1 MKNSKGVISR
11 DWWIMFE
18 NILIPV
24 SSEFYSKK
32 ILERSVFLA
41 ERFKSTINLIYIIE
55 EKTLHQTDK
64 ISDSFRT
71 HYNRLETSN
80 DIIKKSRLRVD
91 NIILNDAKFF
101 LKNKEIPFKEKIVE
115 GEFSNVVKRELDE
128 NNYDLVLMGF
138 EKGCILNY
146 RLLDEVNVPIWIES
160 DGEGK
165 SILAVCSNLAPN
177 QKVPEFSIK
186 LSEDLGWDLHML
198 YVVDMED
205 SVEVDETGQRSDRK
219 SEKDLIFIGE
229 NFVEKMR
236 EKGVNVRLVKGGL
249 EKETVKAAEGI
260 GANLVIV
267 GREQKKKNILGFPVK
282 NIKKKMAEKCRY
294 SILFVN

>member
-1 MKNSKGVISR
+1 
-11 DWWIMFE
+11 MFE

-41 ERFKSTINLIYIIE
+41 ERFKSTINLVYIIE

-146 RLLDEVNVPIWIES
+146 RLLDEVNAPIWIES
-160 DGEGK
+160 EGEGK

-177 QKVPEFSIK
+177 QKVPEFSVK
-186 LSEDLGWDLHML
+186 LSKDLGWDLHML
-198 YVVDMED
+198 YVIDMGD

-219 SEKDLIFIGE
+219 SEKNLISIGE

-236 EKGVNVRLVKGGL
+236 ERGVNVRLVKGGL

-267 GREQKKKNILGFPVK
+267 GREQKKKNIFGLPVK
-282 NIKKKMAEKCRY
+282 NVKKKIAEKCRY

>member
-1 MKNSKGVISR
+1 
-11 DWWIMFE
+11 MFE

-41 ERFKSTINLIYIIE
+41 ERFKSTINLVYIIE
-55 EKTLHQTDK
+55 QKTLHQTDK

-177 QKVPEFSIK
+177 QKVPEFSVK

-198 YVVDMED
+198 YVVDMGD

-236 EKGVNVRLVKGGL
+236 EKGVNARLVKGGL

-267 GREQKKKNILGFPVK
+267 GREQKKKNIFGLPVK
-282 NIKKKMAEKCRY
+282 NVKKKIAEKCRY

>member
-1 MKNSKGVISR
+1 
-11 DWWIMFE
+11 MFE

-115 GEFSNVVKRELDE
+115 GGFSNVVKREQ
-128 NNYDLVLMGF
+128 YA
-138 EKGCILNY
+138 
-146 RLLDEVNVPIWIES
+146 
-160 DGEGK
+160 
-165 SILAVCSNLAPN
+165 LAPGRQNLATLLLP
-177 QKVPEFSIK
+177 
-186 LSEDLGWDLHML
+186 LL
-198 YVVDMED
+198 
-205 SVEVDETGQRSDRK
+205 RR
-219 SEKDLIFIGE
+219 
-229 NFVEKMR
+229 
-236 EKGVNVRLVKGGL
+236 
-249 EKETVKAAEGI
+249 AEEHP
-260 GANLVIV
+260 
-267 GREQKKKNILGFPVK
+267 R
-282 NIKKKMAEKCRY
+282 
-294 SILFVN
+294 

>member
-1 MKNSKGVISR
+1 
-11 DWWIMFE
+11 MFE

-41 ERFKSTINLIYIIE
+41 EIFKSTINLVYIIE

-80 DIIKKSRLRVD
+80 DIIKKSRLRAD

-146 RLLDEVNVPIWIES
+146 RLFDEVNVPIWIES
-160 DGEGK
+160 DGESK

-177 QKVPEFSIK
+177 QKVPEFSVK

-198 YVVDMED
+198 YVVDMGD
-205 SVEVDETGQRSDRK
+205 NVEVGETGQRSDRK

-236 EKGVNVRLVKGGL
+236 EKGINVRLVKGGL
-249 EKETVKAAEGI
+249 EKETVKAAEDI

-267 GREQKKKNILGFPVK
+267 GREQKKKNIFGLPVK
-282 NIKKKMAEKCRY
+282 NVKKKIAEKCRY

>member
-1 MKNSKGVISR
+1 
-11 DWWIMFE
+11 MFE

-41 ERFKSTINLIYIIE
+41 ERFKSTINLVYIIE

-146 RLLDEVNVPIWIES
+146 RLLDEVNAPIWIES
-160 DGEGK
+160 EGEGK

-177 QKVPEFSIK
+177 QKVPEFSVK
-186 LSEDLGWDLHML
+186 LSKDLGWDLHML
-198 YVVDMED
+198 YVIDMGD

-229 NFVEKMR
+229 NFVEKMG
-236 EKGVNVRLVKGGL
+236 EKGVNVRLVKGSL
-249 EKETVKAAEGI
+249 EKETVKAAEDI

-267 GREQKKKNILGFPVK
+267 GREQKKKNIFGLPVK
-282 NIKKKMAEKCRY
+282 NVKKKMAEKCRY

>member
-1 MKNSKGVISR
+1 LYV
-11 DWWIMFE
+11 
-18 NILIPV
+18 
-24 SSEFYSKK
+24 YSKK

-41 ERFKSTINLIYIIE
+41 EIFKSTINLVYIIE

-80 DIIKKSRLRVD
+80 DIIRKNKLRVN

-101 LKNKEIPFKEKIVE
+101 LKNKEIPFKEKIVK
-115 GEFSNVVKRELDE
+115 GEFSNVIKREIDE
-128 NNYDLVLMGF
+128 NYYDLVLMSF

-146 RLLDEVNVPIWIES
+146 HLLEEVNVPIWIES
-160 DGEGK
+160 DGDGK

-177 QKVPEFSIK
+177 QKVPEFSVK

-198 YVVDMED
+198 YVIDAGD
-205 SVEVDETGQRSDRK
+205 SVEVDETGQRSDKK
-219 SEKDLIFIGE
+219 SEKELDFIGE

-236 EKGVNVRLVKGGL
+236 EKGINVRLVKGSL
-249 EKETVKAAEGI
+249 EKETVKAAEDI

-267 GREQKKKNILGFPVK
+267 GREQKKKNIFGLPVK
-282 NIKKKMAEKCRY
+282 NIKKKMAEKSRY

>member
-1 MKNSKGVISR
+1 
-11 DWWIMFE
+11 MFE
-18 NILIPV
+18 NILITV

-41 ERFKSTINLIYIIE
+41 ERFKSTINLVYIIE

-80 DIIKKSRLRVD
+80 DIIKKSRLRAD

-177 QKVPEFSIK
+177 QKVPDVSVK

-249 EKETVKAAEGI
+249 EKETVKAAEDI

-267 GREQKKKNILGFPVK
+267 GREQKKKNIFGLPVK
-282 NIKKKMAEKCRY
+282 NVKKKIAEKCRY

>member
-1 MKNSKGVISR
+1 
-11 DWWIMFE
+11 MFE

-41 ERFKSTINLIYIIE
+41 ERFKSTINLVYIIE

-146 RLLDEVNVPIWIES
+146 RLLDEVNAPIWIES
-160 DGEGK
+160 EGEGR

-177 QKVPEFSIK
+177 QKVPEFSVK
-186 LSEDLGWDLHML
+186 LSKDLGWDLHML
-198 YVVDMED
+198 YVIDMGD

-229 NFVEKMR
+229 NFVEKMG
-236 EKGVNVRLVKGGL
+236 EKGVNVRLVKGSL
-249 EKETVKAAEGI
+249 EKETVKAAEDI

-267 GREQKKKNILGFPVK
+267 GREQKKKNIFGLPVK
-282 NIKKKMAEKCRY
+282 NVKKKMAEKCRY

>member
-1 MKNSKGVISR
+1 
-11 DWWIMFE
+11 MFE

-32 ILERSVFLA
+32 IFERSVFLA

-128 NNYDLVLMGF
+128 NNYDSVLMGF

-160 DGEGK
+160 GGEGK

-177 QKVPEFSIK
+177 QKVPEFSVK

-198 YVVDMED
+198 YVVDMGD
-205 SVEVDETGQRSDRK
+205 SVEVDETGQRSNRK

-229 NFVEKMR
+229 NFVEKMG

>member
-1 MKNSKGVISR
+1 
-11 DWWIMFE
+11 MFE

-41 ERFKSTINLIYIIE
+41 ERFKSTINLVYIIE

-177 QKVPEFSIK
+177 QKVPEFSVK
-186 LSEDLGWDLHML
+186 LSEDLSWELHML

-219 SEKDLIFIGE
+219 SEKNLISIGE

-236 EKGVNVRLVKGGL
+236 ERGVNVRLVKGGL

-267 GREQKKKNILGFPVK
+267 GREQKKKNIFGLPVK
-282 NIKKKMAEKCRY
+282 NVKKKMAEKCRY

>member
-177 QKVPEFSIK
+177 QKVPEFSVK

-219 SEKDLIFIGE
+219 SEKDLIFAGE

-236 EKGVNVRLVKGGL
+236 DEGVDARLVKGGL
-249 EKETVKAAEGI
+249 EKETVKAAESI

>member
-1 MKNSKGVISR
+1 
-11 DWWIMFE
+11 
-18 NILIPV
+18 
-24 SSEFYSKK
+24 
-32 ILERSVFLA
+32 
-41 ERFKSTINLIYIIE
+41 FKSTINLVYIIE

-160 DGEGK
+160 DGESK

-177 QKVPEFSIK
+177 QKVPEFSVK

-198 YVVDMED
+198 YVVDMGD

-236 EKGVNVRLVKGGL
+236 EKGINVRLVKGGL
-249 EKETVKAAEGI
+249 EKETVKAAEDI

-267 GREQKKKNILGFPVK
+267 GREQKKKNIFGLPVK
-282 NIKKKMAEKCRY
+282 NVKKKIAEKCRY

>member
-1 MKNSKGVISR
+1 
-11 DWWIMFE
+11 MFE

-41 ERFKSTINLIYIIE
+41 EIFKSTINLVYIIE

-80 DIIKKSRLRVD
+80 DIINKSRLRVD

-146 RLLDEVNVPIWIES
+146 RLFDEVNVPIWIES
-160 DGEGK
+160 DGESK

-177 QKVPEFSIK
+177 QKVPEFSVK
-186 LSEDLGWDLHML
+186 LSGDLGWDLHML
-198 YVVDMED
+198 YVVDMGD
-205 SVEVDETGQRSDRK
+205 NVEVGETGQRSDRK

-236 EKGVNVRLVKGGL
+236 EKGINVRLVKGGL
-249 EKETVKAAEGI
+249 EKETVKAAEDI

-267 GREQKKKNILGFPVK
+267 GREQKKKNIFGLPVK
-282 NIKKKMAEKCRY
+282 NVKKKIAEKCRY

>member
-1 MKNSKGVISR
+1 
-11 DWWIMFE
+11 MFE

-41 ERFKSTINLIYIIE
+41 ERFKSTINLVYIIE

-80 DIIKKSRLRVD
+80 DIIKKNRLRVD

-146 RLLDEVNVPIWIES
+146 RLFDEVNVPIWIES
-160 DGEGK
+160 DGESK

-177 QKVPEFSIK
+177 QKVPEFSVK
-186 LSEDLGWDLHML
+186 LSGDLGWDLHML
-198 YVVDMED
+198 YVVDMGD
-205 SVEVDETGQRSDRK
+205 NVEVGETGQRSGRK

-236 EKGVNVRLVKGGL
+236 EKGINVRLVKGGL
-249 EKETVKAAEGI
+249 EKETVKAAEDI

-267 GREQKKKNILGFPVK
+267 GREQKKKNIFGLPVK
-282 NIKKKMAEKCRY
+282 NVKKKIAEKCRY

>member
-1 MKNSKGVISR
+1 
-11 DWWIMFE
+11 MFE

-41 ERFKSTINLIYIIE
+41 ERFKSTINLVYIIE

-80 DIIKKSRLRVD
+80 DIINKSRLRVD

-177 QKVPEFSIK
+177 QKVPEFSVK

-198 YVVDMED
+198 YVIDVGD
-205 SVEVDETGQRSDRK
+205 SVEVNETGQRSDKK
-219 SEKDLIFIGE
+219 SEKELDFIGE
-229 NFVEKMR
+229 NFVEKMG
-236 EKGVNVRLVKGGL
+236 EKGVNVRLVKGSL
-249 EKETVKAAEGI
+249 EKETVKAAEDI

-267 GREQKKKNILGFPVK
+267 GREQKKKNIFGLPVK
-282 NIKKKMAEKCRY
+282 NIKKKMAEKSRY

>member
-1 MKNSKGVISR
+1 
-11 DWWIMFE
+11 MFE

-32 ILERSVFLA
+32 IFERGVFLA
-41 ERFKSTINLIYIIE
+41 EKFNSTINLVYIIE

-80 DIIKKSRLRVD
+80 DIIRKNKLRVD

-101 LKNKEIPFKEKIVE
+101 LKNKEILFKEKIVK
-115 GEFSNVVKRELDE
+115 GEFSIVVKRELDE

-138 EKGCILNY
+138 EKACILNY
-146 RLLDEVNVPIWIES
+146 RLLDEVNVPVWIVS

-177 QKVPEFSIK
+177 RKVPEFSVR
-186 LSEDLGWDLHML
+186 LSQVLGWDLHML
-198 YVVDMED
+198 YVIDIGD
-205 SVEVDETGQRSDRK
+205 SVEVDETCQRSGRK
-219 SEKDLIFIGE
+219 SEKDLNFIGE
-229 NFVEKMR
+229 KFVEKMR
-236 EKGVNVRLVKGGL
+236 EKGINVQLVKGSL
-249 EKETVKAAEGI
+249 EKETVKASEEFRAS
-260 GANLVIV
+260 LVIL
-267 GREQKKKNILGFPVK
+267 GREQKKKNIFGLPVK
-282 NIKKKMAEKCRY
+282 NIKKKMAKKSRF

>member
-1 MKNSKGVISR
+1 
-11 DWWIMFE
+11 MFE

-41 ERFKSTINLIYIIE
+41 ERFKSTINLVYIIE

-80 DIIKKSRLRVD
+80 DIINKSRLRVD

-146 RLLDEVNVPIWIES
+146 RLLDEVHVPVWIES

-165 SILAVCSNLAPN
+165 SLLAVCSNLAPN
-177 QKVPEFSIK
+177 QKVPEFSVK
-186 LSEDLGWDLHML
+186 LSENLGWDLHML
-198 YVVDMED
+198 YVVDMGD

-229 NFVEKMR
+229 NFIEKMR
-236 EKGVNVRLVKGGL
+236 EKGVNAQLVKGGL
-249 EKETVKAAEGI
+249 EKETVKAAEDI

-267 GREQKKKNILGFPVK
+267 GREQKKKNIFGLPVK
-282 NIKKKMAEKCRY
+282 NIKKKMAEKSRY